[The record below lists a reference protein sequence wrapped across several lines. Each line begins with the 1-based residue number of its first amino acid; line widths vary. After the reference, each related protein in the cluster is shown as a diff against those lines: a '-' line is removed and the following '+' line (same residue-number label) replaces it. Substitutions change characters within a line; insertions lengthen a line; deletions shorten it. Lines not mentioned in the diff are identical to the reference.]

1 MSDKRF
7 PRHVAIILD
16 GNGRWAQ
23 QRGRERTYGHQVGAA
38 NVKNIVRAA
47 GHMGIRCL
55 TIYAF
60 STENWKRPA
69 FEVNFLMHLFKN
81 YLIGQLRELIMCRFI
96 LSAIQWNCRHHFKRK
111 SRCVKRIL
119 QIMTGLS

>member
-47 GHMGIRCL
+47 GREQ
-55 TIYAF
+55 F
-60 STENWKRPA
+60 SVAQVRVKTE
-69 FEVNFLMHLFKN
+69 FEDFVGHRLK
-81 YLIGQLRELIMCRFI
+81 IGSQ
-96 LSAIQWNCRHHFKRK
+96 SADN
-111 SRCVKRIL
+111 
-119 QIMTGLS
+119 

>member
-1 MSDKRF
+1 MGVSDKRF

-47 GHMGIRCL
+47 GHMGIR
-55 TIYAF
+55 
-60 STENWKRPA
+60 
-69 FEVNFLMHLFKN
+69 
-81 YLIGQLRELIMCRFI
+81 
-96 LSAIQWNCRHHFKRK
+96 LSDDICFFYRK
-111 SRCVKRIL
+111 LETPCF
-119 QIMTGLS
+119 

>member
-60 STENWKRPA
+60 STENWKRSEA
-69 FEVNFLMHLFKN
+69 EVKGLMLLLKA
-81 YLIGQLRELIMCRFI
+81 YVEKMLAKI
-96 LSAIQWNCRHHFKRK
+96 
-111 SRCVKRIL
+111 
-119 QIMTGLS
+119 

>member
-1 MSDKRF
+1 MSDKKF

-60 STENWKRPA
+60 FFFFWKRPA
-69 FEVNFLMHLFKN
+69 FEVIFLMHLFKN
-81 YLIGQLRELIMCRFI
+81 YLFGQLCELV
-96 LSAIQWNCRHHFKRK
+96 ADN
-111 SRCVKRIL
+111 V
-119 QIMTGLS
+119 

>member
-1 MSDKRF
+1 MGVSDKRF

-69 FEVNFLMHLFKN
+69 FEVNFL
-81 YLIGQLRELIMCRFI
+81 
-96 LSAIQWNCRHHFKRK
+96 
-111 SRCVKRIL
+111 
-119 QIMTGLS
+119 

>member
-47 GHMGIRCL
+47 GHML
-55 TIYAF
+55 
-60 STENWKRPA
+60 
-69 FEVNFLMHLFKN
+69 FLQK
-81 YLIGQLRELIMCRFI
+81 IGNALL
-96 LSAIQWNCRHHFKRK
+96 LK
-111 SRCVKRIL
+111 
-119 QIMTGLS
+119 